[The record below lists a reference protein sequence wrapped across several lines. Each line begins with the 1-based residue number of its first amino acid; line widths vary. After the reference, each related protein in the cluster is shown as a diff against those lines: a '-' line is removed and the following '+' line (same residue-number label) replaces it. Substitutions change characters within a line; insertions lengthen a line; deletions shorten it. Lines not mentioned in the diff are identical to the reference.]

1 MSNWPSNYGATC
13 SRESLG
19 LILGLLGVIGFSLT
33 LPATRMAVA
42 YLDPVLVGLGRSVA
56 AGMLAAAL
64 LGYTRQPLP
73 SRAQAKSLMVVASGV
88 IVGFPLFSA
97 WAMQRLPAVH
107 GAIVVAILPLFTAI
121 AGAIRLHERP
131 APGFWLASVTG
142 SSAVLVF
149 AVWSGA
155 GRLQAADIALLIA
168 AMAAAVGYAEGGRL
182 AKQMGGWQVIC
193 WALVLAAPFLL
204 LPVALAVQRHGAT
217 APISAWVGFG
227 YVSLISQLLAF
238 FLWYGG
244 LALGGVVRVSQV
256 QLLQPFLTI
265 AASAVLLG
273 ERITPVMLAFA
284 LVVVAAI
291 AIGRRMPVAQAA
303 S

>member
-1 MSNWPSNYGATC
+1 MSNWPGNYGATR

-56 AGMLAAAL
+56 AGVLAAAL

-73 SRAQAKSLMVVASGV
+73 SRAQARSLMVVASGV

-97 WAMQRLPAVH
+97 WAMQRLPAAH
-107 GAIVVAILPLFTAI
+107 AAIVVAILPLFTAI
-121 AGAIRLHERP
+121 AGAIRLRERP
-131 APGFWLASVTG
+131 TPGFWLASVSG
-142 SSAVLVF
+142 SATVLAF

-155 GRLQAADIALLIA
+155 GSLQAADIALLIA
-168 AMAAAVGYAEGGRL
+168 AMAAAVGYVEGGHL
-182 AKQMGGWQVIC
+182 AKRMGGWQVIC
-193 WALVLAAPFLL
+193 WALVLAAPLLL
-204 LPVALAVQRHGAT
+204 LPVALAIQRHGVA
-217 APISAWVGFG
+217 APISAWLGFG

-273 ERITPVMLAFA
+273 ERVTPVMLGFA
-284 LVVVAAI
+284 LVVVAAV
-291 AIGRRMPVAQAA
+291 AIGRRMPVAQPA